1 MRSQLCSHTEPLGV
15 PAASP
20 RPFGLLRSQTLG
32 SRLPHPFPILGQ
44 SPACACAARARS
56 GPDALSVCL
65 SVSPSLA
72 PPALASVLPAA
83 PSSVSVTPSL
93 PPSPFS
99 LYENICKFPKKPPS
113 RAARGWRLP
122 RVPRRRRRLTPRQ
135 SSLAAPARPRV
146 APSRLRPLPLGAG
159 PQPRLTPSAPPRP
172 PPCHGCRGPPD
183 SLPKPAPR
191 PRPRGDFMELS
202 GYPPLAGLASSDP
215 RPAAA
220 RSHRPPRAS
229 LASASAAPLPPGR
242 APLPSPAPSRASPA
256 PTPSA
261 AGDAGVW
268 RGREEPSAPRP
279 GTLR

>member
-1 MRSQLCSHTEPLGV
+1 MA
-15 PAASP
+15 AAS
-20 RPFGLLRSQTLG
+20 RTA
-32 SRLPHPFPILGQ
+32 
-44 SPACACAARARS
+44 SPSSARAPLAPVRLGRAS

-122 RVPRRRRRLTPRQ
+122 RVPRRRRRLTARQ
-135 SSLAAPARPRV
+135 SSLAAPARPGV
-146 APSRLRPLPLGAG
+146 APPRLRPLPLGAG

-191 PRPRGDFMELS
+191 PRPRGHFMELS
-202 GYPPLAGLASSDP
+202 GYPPLAGLASSAP

-242 APLPSPAPSRASPA
+242 TPLPSPAPSRASPPPPPPPPPTRECGEAERSPLPPA
-256 PTPSA
+256 PGHCA
-261 AGDAGVW
+261 
-268 RGREEPSAPRP
+268 RGRGP
-279 GTLR
+279 GSYSGGM